1 MKRQYVLLV
10 ILICIG
16 VWAFSLTQGMQ
27 SIGQWLL
34 GFSILAAVMITAVLL
49 IYKMRTAHHNDR
61 EMAALQK
68 AKESLDRERHD
79 GKK

>member
-16 VWAFSLTQGMQ
+16 AWAFSLTQGMQ
-27 SIGQWLL
+27 SVGQWLL
-34 GFSILAAVMITAVLL
+34 GFSILAAVIVAAVLL
-49 IYKMRTAHHNDR
+49 IYKIRTSHHDGR
-61 EMAALQK
+61 EMAVLQK
-68 AKESLDRERHD
+68 AKESLDRERRD